1 MKAWWSS
8 NVWHFLQAVLIAI
21 ITLGFVLVLNNLSF
35 FALLELKGL
44 DFLFTL
50 RGTVSPTDKI
60 VIVAIDEPSMAEIQ
74 RQWPWPRGTHGRLI
88 RQLNKAGAKVIG
100 FDLLFAEPSEKAEDA
115 AFERA
120 LQDASNVVLVSA
132 LSVVNDP
139 LFRLTT
145 RVDPLPAF
153 AKAAAGVG
161 SPIITIDPDGI
172 VRRTRLLF
180 PGMSSF
186 TLEIAA
192 RDLSATEQ
200 KELSKQ
206 DLGREVL
213 INYPG
218 PPRTVKTV
226 SYYQAL
232 DFEHLLPPGFFA
244 GKIVLVGRSLETIP
258 EPQNLS
264 GDTFLSPFSWVGGGA
279 TAGVEIQAII
289 IDNLLRRCF
298 VTELDKSTQ
307 VILSL
312 VLVVSASFLVVK
324 LKPISGLLALGIVAG
339 IWFLVA
345 YAVFANAHLWLPV
358 ISGIMG
364 LGLVYGGH
372 LLTRALLAERER
384 RQFLEEAN
392 RNLEAGIVERTR
404 ELSVAN
410 QELAE
415 RHRQLEATFR
425 ELALTQQQLIHS
437 EKMASL
443 GMLVAGIAH
452 ELNNPISF
460 VHNNL
465 DFIQDYTDKLTRII
479 KAYSDKEDQDSDKRR
494 RGDQQKQATKFD
506 TTVDTLQELIGSC
519 KAGTERVKQIVL
531 DLRTF
536 SRTDDIGLVMADL
549 HGGIESTLSLLVR
562 EYKDRITVHRDYGD
576 LPKIECYP
584 GQLNQVFMNLLQNA
598 AQAIQEKGQVW
609 IKTQSRGDWIKITIR
624 DTGVGISEENLKKI
638 YDPFFTTKPI
648 GQGTGLGLSI
658 SYGIIERHGGAISVT
673 SKLNVG
679 TEFIVDLP
687 VRINRKDL

>member
-1 MKAWWSS
+1 M
-8 NVWHFLQAVLIAI
+8 HFLQAILIAI

-44 DFLFTL
+44 DLLFTL

-60 VIVAIDEPSMAEIQ
+60 VIVAIDESSMTEIQ
-74 RQWPWPRGTHGRLI
+74 RQWPWPRGTHARLI

-100 FDLLFAEPSEKAEDA
+100 FDVLFAEPSKNAEDA
-115 AFERA
+115 ALEHA
-120 LQDASNVVLVSA
+120 LQDAGNVVLVSA

-145 RVDPLPAF
+145 RVDPLPEL

-180 PGMSSF
+180 PGVSSF

-192 RDLSATEQ
+192 KKLSAVEQ

-218 PPRTVKTV
+218 PPRTIKTV

-232 DFEHLLPPGFFA
+232 DFERLLPPGFFND
-244 GKIVLVGRSLETIP
+244 KIVLVGRSLETIP

-264 GDTFLSPFSWVGGGA
+264 GDTFLTPFSWVGGNA

-289 IDNLLRRCF
+289 IDNLIRKCF
-298 VTELDKSTQ
+298 VTELNESTQ
-307 VILSL
+307 IFLLLVSVVIASL
-312 VLVVSASFLVVK
+312 LVVK
-324 LKPISGLLALGIVAG
+324 LRPISGLLALGALAG
-339 IWFLVA
+339 TWFLIA
-345 YAVFANAHLWLPV
+345 YTAFANTHLWIPV
-358 ISGIMG
+358 LSGIMG
-364 LGLVYGGH
+364 LALVYGGH

-384 RQFLEEAN
+384 RHLLEEAN
-392 RNLEAGIVERTR
+392 RNLETGIAERTR

-410 QELAE
+410 QELVE
-415 RHRQLEATFR
+415 RHRQLEATYR
-425 ELALTQQQLIHS
+425 ELTVTQQQLIHS

-443 GMLVAGIAH
+443 GLLVAGIAH

-460 VHNNL
+460 VHSNL

-479 KAYSDKEDQDSDKRR
+479 TAYADAEDRGGDKRR
-494 RGDQQKQATKFD
+494 RGDQQKQSTKFED
-506 TTVDTLQELIGSC
+506 TINTLQELITSC
-519 KAGTERVKQIVL
+519 KTGTDRVKQIVL

-536 SRTDDIGLVMADL
+536 SRTDDVGLVMTDL
-549 HGGIESTLSLLVR
+549 HGGIESTLNLLVR

-598 AQAIQEKGQVW
+598 AQAIKEKGQVW
-609 IKTQSRGDWIKITIR
+609 IKTESRGDEIRIIIR
-624 DTGVGISEENLKKI
+624 DNGVGISENDLKRI
-638 YDPFFTTKPI
+638 FDPFFTTKPI

-673 SKLNVG
+673 SKVDVG